1 MSRDPREI
9 HNFEQMHARLKDI
22 AAAVGSYKQ
31 MLMELGV
38 PEGEA
43 WESARKMEDRLADMA
58 FGAFEES
65 ERQRIIDEVT
75 EELMREMDGWW

>member
-1 MSRDPREI
+1 MTPRSPREL

-31 MLMELGV
+31 MLMSLDV

-43 WESARKMEDRLADMA
+43 WESARKMEDRLADIA
-58 FGAFEES
+58 FGDFEEA

-75 EELMREMDGWW
+75 EQLMRELE